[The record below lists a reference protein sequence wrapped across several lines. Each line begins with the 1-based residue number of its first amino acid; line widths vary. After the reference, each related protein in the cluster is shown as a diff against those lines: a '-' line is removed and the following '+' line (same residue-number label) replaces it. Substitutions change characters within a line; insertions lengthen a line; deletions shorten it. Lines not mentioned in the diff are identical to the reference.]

1 MKDTCAK
8 YPTVQILCFH
18 CNKKHFEGCP
28 KVILQMKKTTVG
40 IYASMRRWGS
50 SMCREYV
57 CLCICLS
64 TYIYIC
70 VYVCVYMY
78 VILQVILVLPSVYYW
93 PTVLGSTGRVCFWS
107 KYFWGK
113 NTAHPCMYNFRQL
126 YPLFFSS
133 YSICRY
139 DCRLHMCSPVVYIL
153 FAPLVHFQE

>member
-1 MKDTCAK
+1 MLSIQLCRCFAF
-8 YPTVQILCFH
+8 TVTKNILRDVQKLFCRWRKPQWVFMLPWGGEEAA
-18 CNKKHFEGCP
+18 CVEN
-28 KVILQMKKTTVG
+28 M
-40 IYASMRRWGS
+40 YAFVS
-50 SMCREYV
+50 V
-57 CLCICLS
+57 CLH
-64 TYIYIC
+64 TYIYMYMC

-113 NTAHPCMYNFRQL
+113 NTAHPCMYNFHQL